1 MSIYW
6 IVLFIACI
14 TEIAWAV
21 SLKLIQENFNYWIVA
36 ASVFL
41 TVLNMV
47 LLSFSMR
54 GIPVGTAYAVWTGLG
69 AVGLVIV
76 GIIFFGDAATLPR
89 LAFVSLIIIGVV
101 GLKLVS

>member
-6 IVLFIACI
+6 IVLFIACL

-36 ASVFL
+36 ASAFL

-76 GIIFFGDAATLPR
+76 GITFFGDPATLPR